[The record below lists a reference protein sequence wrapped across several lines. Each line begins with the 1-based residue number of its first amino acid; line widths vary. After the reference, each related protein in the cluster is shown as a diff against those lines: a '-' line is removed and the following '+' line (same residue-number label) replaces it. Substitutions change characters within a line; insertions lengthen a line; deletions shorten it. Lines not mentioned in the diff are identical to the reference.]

1 MSLHSF
7 GSLVNAN
14 SLKLKMAANTPF
26 VGWSVL
32 TLVINSLSYLG
43 YAPAPRHPCH
53 QNVVYIFPSLG
64 MEKNGHSQEEG
75 TSLELSSIDKLN

>member
-14 SLKLKMAANTPF
+14 SLKVKMAAHTQF

-32 TLVINSLSYLG
+32 TLVINSLSHLG
-43 YAPAPRHPCH
+43 YTPAPRHPCH
-53 QNVVYIFPSLG
+53 QNVVYIFLSLG
-64 MEKNGHSQEEG
+64 MEKMGIVKRKEQ
-75 TSLELSSIDKLN
+75 T